1 MDLIHKAIVRYKD
14 KYNITIREVKRR
26 DEGVII
32 EISQDKTLDAQ
43 YFSANEL
50 RDIVTSL
57 FASVH
62 EDFHIGAIP
71 YVLLAHDV
79 VTFSWLKKQLA
90 DNAMKIKTLARVL
103 GVKKSVLVDHH
114 SGNTEMNNE
123 ERGMYYYY
131 FKSIEVAIEPD
142 VDIETA

>member
-43 YFSANEL
+43 YFSTNEL

-62 EDFHIGAIP
+62 EDFHIGAIA
-71 YVLLAHDV
+71 YVPLAHDV

-90 DNAMKIKTLARVL
+90 DNAMKIKTLARLL

-114 SGNTEMNNE
+114 SGKTEMSNA

-131 FKSIEVAIEPD
+131 FKNIEVTELKD
-142 VDIETA
+142 EVDTD

>member
-32 EISQDKTLDAQ
+32 EITQDKTLDAQ
-43 YFSANEL
+43 YFTANEL

-62 EDFHIGAIP
+62 DNFHIGAIA
-71 YVLLAHDV
+71 YVPLAHDIV
-79 VTFSWLKKQLA
+79 DFKWLKAQLA
-90 DNAMKIKTLARVL
+90 DHSFKIKTLAKTL
-103 GVKKSVLVDHH
+103 GLRKSVVVDHH
-114 SGNTEMNNE
+114 SGKIELTNE
-123 ERGMYYYY
+123 ERAMYFYF
-131 FKSIEVAIEPD
+131 FKSF
-142 VDIETA
+142 